1 MRKILSILAMVSII
15 GAVGVAQSYQV
26 ASLVG
31 KGAPAWALKD
41 PAGNEISLASLR
53 GKVVVMDFWAT
64 WCGPCRMTMP
74 AIEAV
79 HKAYKDRGV
88 VIVGVNTGE
97 RNPQDAVKY
106 MKDNGY
112 TYALALNG
120 DVVAEK
126 YKVEGI
132 PTLVVIDKKGVVR
145 RADVGYKQSMQADLS
160 RILEVLI
167 RE

>member
-1 MRKILSILAMVSII
+1 MRKSALLFA
-15 GAVGVAQSYQV
+15 AVALVGTIVAAQSYQV
-26 ASLVG
+26 STLIG
-31 KGAPAWALKD
+31 KAAPAWTLKD
-41 PAGNEISLASLR
+41 PSGKEISLASLR

-64 WCGPCRMTMP
+64 WCGPCRLTMP

-79 HKAYKDRGV
+79 HKAYKDKGV
-88 VIVGVNTGE
+88 VIVGINSWE

-112 TYALALNG
+112 TYALALDG
-120 DVVAEK
+120 DMVAAD

-132 PTLVVIDKKGVVR
+132 PTLVVVDKKGVVR
-145 RADVGYKQSMQADLS
+145 RAEVGYKQSLQADLS
-160 RILEVLI
+160 RVLDSLL